1 MKNPAGLIVTVLVIV
16 APIVWCTVNL
26 ININKEYDNNLDEMQ
41 SMTDNINNVIDS
53 DISNNSSEDN
63 EKPSGEDTYSGSIGG
78 DTYQSTIGA
87 PIGKIIEGATIN
99 VNAAN
104 VYADPNENSNIIG
117 TVAKNTEV
125 TVQEYPDNWSRVKV
139 GELSG
144 WVRTDCIDK
153 PSESGNTT
161 IGSVVG
167 KTAIINAG
175 SLNVRETPV
184 TGKIMTTLT
193 KGTDVKIMAVNE
205 DSTWYQVQW
214 RTTLGWV
221 SSEYVTVEY

>member
-26 ININKEYDNNLDEMQ
+26 ININKEYDKNIDEMQ
-41 SMTDNINNVIDS
+41 SMTDNINNVIDN
-53 DISNNSSEDN
+53 DLNNSSTENEDV
-63 EKPSGEDTYSGSIGG
+63 SGEDTYDASMGG
-78 DTYQSTIGA
+78 ESYQSSIGA
-87 PIGKIIEGATIN
+87 PIGKIIEGAKIN
-99 VNAAN
+99 VNAAS
-104 VYADPNENSNIIG
+104 VYAEANETSNIIG

-125 TVQEYPDNWSRVKV
+125 TIQDYPNNWSRVKV
-139 GELSG
+139 GDLSG

-153 PSESGNTT
+153 PAESGNTT

-167 KTAIINAG
+167 KKAIINAE
-175 SLNVRETPV
+175 SLRVRKTPV
-184 TGKIMTTLT
+184 DGEVMTTLT

-205 DSTWYQVQW
+205 ENTWYQVQW

>member
-26 ININKEYDNNLDEMQ
+26 ININKEYDKNIDEMQ
-41 SMTDNINNVIDS
+41 SMTDNINNVIDN
-53 DISNNSSEDN
+53 DLNNSSTDN
-63 EKPSGEDTYSGSIGG
+63 EDVSGEDTYQGSMGG
-78 DTYQSTIGA
+78 DSYQSTIGT

-104 VYADPNENSNIIG
+104 VYADADENSNIIG
-117 TVAKNTEV
+117 TVTKNTEV
-125 TVQEYPDNWSRVKV
+125 TVQDYPNNWSRVKV

-184 TGKIMTTLT
+184 SGKILTTLT

>member
-1 MKNPAGLIVTVLVIV
+1 M
-16 APIVWCTVNL
+16 
-26 ININKEYDNNLDEMQ
+26 
-41 SMTDNINNVIDS
+41 
-53 DISNNSSEDN
+53 
-63 EKPSGEDTYSGSIGG
+63 GG
-78 DTYQSTIGA
+78 DSYQSTIGT

-104 VYADPNENSNIIG
+104 VYADADENSNIIG
-117 TVAKNTEV
+117 TVTKNTEV
-125 TVQEYPDNWSRVKV
+125 TVQDYPNNWSRVKV

-167 KTAIINAG
+167 KTAIINAA

-184 TGKIMTTLT
+184 SGKVMTTLT